1 MKREMIFA
9 LTHPTIHGTI
19 IPRYLH
25 TDPTIPVSFEGK
37 KLDIGEAILKD
48 DDGLPYWKM
57 VFLKF

>member
-1 MKREMIFA
+1 MKSKMNSA
-9 LTHPTIHGTI
+9 LTHPIIHGRI

-25 TDPTIPVSFEGK
+25 TDPTISVRLEGK

-48 DDGLPYWKM
+48 DDGLTYWKM